1 MKKNITRDQIVETAL
16 ELMKDKT
23 DLHGLN
29 LREIARTLGC
39 AHTNLYNYF
48 SSYDDLLWETHAT
61 LQEIF
66 MGMLA
71 ERIKAARTTEERLSC
86 FFEAFVDMYI
96 DNKGWFRL
104 LWHEHIGGKRPE
116 RDIEVV
122 ETTNE
127 ALNHFLNETWKN
139 LTGRYPDKGQTNRAL
154 HNTLCYIAGAVSDFI
169 SGRGQTDKE
178 DRAKAQIAREA
189 VQIFRLC
196 LISKD

>member
-1 MKKNITRDQIVETAL
+1 MKKNITREQIVDTAL
-16 ELMKDKT
+16 ELMRDKS

-48 SSYDDLLWETHAT
+48 PSYNDLLWETHAT

-71 ERIKAARTTEERLSC
+71 DKLKTARTTEERLSC

-104 LWHEHIGGKRPE
+104 LWHQYIGGKRPE
-116 RDIEVV
+116 RDIEVI
-122 ETTNE
+122 ETTDE
-127 ALNHFLNETWKN
+127 VFNHFLNETWKTI
-139 LTGRYPDKGQTNRAL
+139 TGRYPDKSKTSCAL
-154 HNTLCYIAGAVSDFI
+154 HSTQCYIAGEVSDYI
-169 SGRGQTDKE
+169 SGRGQFEKDDK
-178 DRAKAQIAREA
+178 AKAHIAREA
-189 VQIFRLC
+189 VRIFRLC
-196 LISKD
+196 LMAAD